1 MGKAEEVLPA
11 WYAEQQRKPEA
22 AREKIDVICVDPPR
36 KGCDE
41 ACLQTMLQ
49 VAPER
54 IVYVSCDSATLAR
67 DLKYLLAGG
76 QYSLTAVQPVD
87 MFPQTVHIETVV
99 LLSQQNP
106 DDRIRVK
113 VDLDEL
119 DETSAEL
126 LQANMNYEALLAQK
140 NEFQNALE
148 AMQDDLAVR
157 LALAEEES
165 KPNKQLPKYS
175 NVDYANEQLREYY
188 DQLQKLQDSVLTL
201 QIENTLLR
209 ETIDEYTN

>member
-1 MGKAEEVLPA
+1 
-11 WYAEQQRKPEA
+11 
-22 AREKIDVICVDPPR
+22 
-36 KGCDE
+36 
-41 ACLQTMLQ
+41 
-49 VAPER
+49 
-54 IVYVSCDSATLAR
+54 
-67 DLKYLLAGG
+67 
-76 QYSLTAVQPVD
+76 
-87 MFPQTVHIETVV
+87 
-99 LLSQQNP
+99 
-106 DDRIRVK
+106 
-113 VDLDEL
+113 
-119 DETSAEL
+119 
-126 LQANMNYEALLAQK
+126 MNYEALLAQK